1 MGMTQDLPPLPRFRF
16 PGTGLQLTT
25 GLTSS
30 IEGATCELPNGR
42 GGSPSNTLGTRGT
55 ETGSPEISA
64 AWRVLAAQGPMGQ
77 ERRWAEVEILQ
88 LTTGLTSSIGEG
100 ATCELPNGRGGSPSN
115 TLGTRGT
122 ETGSPE
128 LSAAW
133 RVLAAQGPM
142 GQERRW
148 AEEKARRASCQM
160 AEGAV
165 PLTPSERAAQR
176 PAPLSFQRPGG
187 CSQLRGLWARRDV
200 GRRWWKHWTKRD
212 QAKVMVDMGVAG
224 RYTKNICLQYRVQ
237 VQLGVDFVA

>member
-16 PGTGLQLTT
+16 PGTG
-25 GLTSS
+25 
-30 IEGATCELPNGR
+30 
-42 GGSPSNTLGTRGT
+42 
-55 ETGSPEISA
+55 
-64 AWRVLAAQGPMGQ
+64 
-77 ERRWAEVEILQ
+77 LQ

-148 AEEKARRASCQM
+148 AEVEIWRHTPPLHRFRFPGTGLQLTTGLTSSIG
-160 AEGAV
+160 EGATCEL
-165 PLTPSERAAQR
+165 PNGRGGSPSNTLGTRGETETGSPELSAAWRVLAAQG
-176 PAPLSFQRPGG
+176 PMGQE
-187 CSQLRGLWARRDV
+187 
-200 GRRWWKHWTKRD
+200 RRWAEVVETLDKE
-212 QAKVMVDMGVAG
+212 GPG
-224 RYTKNICLQYRVQ
+224 
-237 VQLGVDFVA
+237 

>member
-1 MGMTQDLPPLPRFRF
+1 MGKPQYLPPLPCFRF
-16 PGTGLQLTT
+16 PGTG
-25 GLTSS
+25 
-30 IEGATCELPNGR
+30 
-42 GGSPSNTLGTRGT
+42 
-55 ETGSPEISA
+55 
-64 AWRVLAAQGPMGQ
+64 
-77 ERRWAEVEILQ
+77 LQ

-187 CSQLRGLWARRDV
+187 CSQLRGLWARRDT

-224 RYTKNICLQYRVQ
+224 RSTQAQRVP
-237 VQLGVDFVA
+237 VRSTAELATVLEDTFATVRCFFALPIPCATSKPPKVSPSYHYK

>member
-16 PGTGLQLTT
+16 PGT
-25 GLTSS
+25 
-30 IEGATCELPNGR
+30 A
-42 GGSPSNTLGTRGT
+42 
-55 ETGSPEISA
+55 
-64 AWRVLAAQGPMGQ
+64 
-77 ERRWAEVEILQ
+77 LQ

-148 AEEKARRASCQM
+148 AEVVETLDK
-160 AEGAV
+160 EG
-165 PLTPSERAAQR
+165 
-176 PAPLSFQRPGG
+176 PG
-187 CSQLRGLWARRDV
+187 
-200 GRRWWKHWTKRD
+200 
-212 QAKVMVDMGVAG
+212 
-224 RYTKNICLQYRVQ
+224 
-237 VQLGVDFVA
+237 